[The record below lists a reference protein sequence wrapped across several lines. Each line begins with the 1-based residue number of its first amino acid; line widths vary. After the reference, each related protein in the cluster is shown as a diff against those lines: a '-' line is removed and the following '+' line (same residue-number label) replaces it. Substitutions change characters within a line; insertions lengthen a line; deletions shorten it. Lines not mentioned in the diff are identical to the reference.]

1 MTNKSYTSMTALEL
15 IAIAATTPEAVTEM
29 RRRMANTRN
38 LAHANS
44 AKVRSYNSM
53 AKFFGEEPMVFTR
66 KDGTELALAKSKPA
80 MKSAKTVAKKV
91 TKQVA
96 KTSPLSRCTHSTH
109 ILSFRTH
116 PSPTSRSL
124 YFARFSLPCKET

>member
-29 RRRMANTRN
+29 RRRMANTR
-38 LAHANS
+38 
-44 AKVRSYNSM
+44 
-53 AKFFGEEPMVFTR
+53 
-66 KDGTELALAKSKPA
+66 KDGSELALAKSKPA

-96 KTSPLSRCTHSTH
+96 KTSNTLTKRVEKLEADIASIANTQAQ
-109 ILSFRTH
+109 ILSILNKL
-116 PSPTSRSL
+116 S
-124 YFARFSLPCKET
+124 K

>member
-38 LAHANS
+38 LSHANS

-53 AKFFGEEPMVFTR
+53 AKFLGEEPMVFTR

-96 KTSPLSRCTHSTH
+96 KTSNTLTKRVEKLEADIASIANTQAQ
-109 ILSFRTH
+109 ILSILNKL
-116 PSPTSRSL
+116 S
-124 YFARFSLPCKET
+124 K

>member
-53 AKFFGEEPMVFTR
+53 AKFLGEEPLVFTR

-80 MKSAKTVAKKV
+80 MKKASASAKKTSKKSSAKTPSLEERVSKLE
-91 TKQVA
+91 
-96 KTSPLSRCTHSTH
+96 SGMDE
-109 ILSFRTH
+109 ILSIL
-116 PSPTSRSL
+116 RSM
-124 YFARFSLPCKET
+124 KK

>member
-66 KDGTELALAKSKPA
+66 KDGTELALAKFKPA

-91 TKQVA
+91 TKKVA
-96 KTSPLSRCTHSTH
+96 KTSNTLTKRVEKLEADIASIANTQAQ
-109 ILSFRTH
+109 ILSLLNKL
-116 PSPTSRSL
+116 S
-124 YFARFSLPCKET
+124 K